1 MNTKTLLAVAL
12 LSLSAANMAFA
23 EDAATSPKTRAEV
36 IAELKQARAQGEEI
50 GMEGFSWYPAQRAEL
65 AKANAATKSEA
76 MTATKSKPTSSAQ

>member
-1 MNTKTLLAVAL
+1 MNTKILLAATL

-23 EDAATSPKTRAEV
+23 DEATTSSKTRAEV

-65 AKANAATKSEA
+65 AKANTAAKAET
-76 MTATKSKPTSSAQ
+76 MTATKNKSTSSNQ